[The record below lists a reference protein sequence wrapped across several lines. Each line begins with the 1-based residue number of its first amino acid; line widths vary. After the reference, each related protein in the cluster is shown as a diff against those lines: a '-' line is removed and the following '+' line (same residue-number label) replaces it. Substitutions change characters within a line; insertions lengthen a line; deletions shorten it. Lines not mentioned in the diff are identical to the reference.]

1 MIRPPPRST
10 RTDTLFPYA
19 TLFRSGSV
27 SFSGGHEQSVLGV
40 LKGSYD
46 SAFTWTSE
54 GDRFGNIR
62 TMMDKGMLKRD
73 DIRVVWKSDLIANP
87 PIVVRADLP
96 AEMKTDIADT
106 FKTLE
111 GELLEAAAQVEA
123 RRCVDVQHE
132 LIAPTVEARVD
143 LQQNPPQHP
152 PPA

>member
-62 TMMDKGMLKRD
+62 TMMDKGMLKRE

-87 PIVVRADLP
+87 PIIIRSDLP
-96 AEMKTDIADT
+96 AEMRKDIADVFT
-106 FKTLE
+106 SLD
-111 GELLEAAAQVEA
+111 GELLEAAAQGEA
-123 RRCVDVQHE
+123 RSLVAVHHQVH
-132 LIAPTVEARVD
+132 APKNGR
-143 LQQNPPQHP
+143 
-152 PPA
+152 PACRDRGGRA